1 MGKEVGDGE
10 PGAGADAV
18 GKVSTLG
25 MISLPVKR
33 SVPIVYLCNNWEF
46 QENSVGQSFCLRLAF
61 LTAEM
66 HF

>member
-1 MGKEVGDGE
+1 VNLLVIPKRGGKSEQVFEHDFRSLEETNLWPRKMGKEVGDGE

-33 SVPIVYLCNNWEF
+33 
-46 QENSVGQSFCLRLAF
+46 
-61 LTAEM
+61 
-66 HF
+66 